1 MKLFS
6 VFSVFSEISGGL
18 YSLKQTLFVS
28 PFEDRQPKKKKPTKP
43 QTKKSTKPKTNQI
56 KPKTHRK
63 MDSHHLLL
71 WKVGKR
77 AGILLAAD
85 EKNLLVAFT
94 DLGLFF
100 QGTM

>member
-1 MKLFS
+1 
-6 VFSVFSEISGGL
+6 
-18 YSLKQTLFVS
+18 
-28 PFEDRQPKKKKPTKP
+28 
-43 QTKKSTKPKTNQI
+43 
-56 KPKTHRK
+56 